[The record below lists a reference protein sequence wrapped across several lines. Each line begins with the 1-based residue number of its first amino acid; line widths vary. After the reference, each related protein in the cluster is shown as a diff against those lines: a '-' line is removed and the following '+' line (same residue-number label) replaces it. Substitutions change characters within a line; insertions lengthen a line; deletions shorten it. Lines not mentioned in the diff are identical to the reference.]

1 MQAEWQQMK
10 AAWKQMKAI
19 PFSKLVLLTILE
31 VAPYNLVMHMM
42 QQQLALH
49 LLRHH
54 LPKTS
59 LRE

>member
-1 MQAEWQQMK
+1 
-10 AAWKQMKAI
+10 MKAI